1 MDLQVIDQ
9 ALTGVWG
16 GFEADGF
23 KLYAQDAN
31 DDGSVVV
38 VLEAVSAD
46 CLDCLV
52 PDAILNQIIG
62 QAVRSNVPEVTDL
75 TLEKKGFEALE
86 AH

>member
-1 MDLQVIDQ
+1 MDLQVVDE
-9 ALTGVWG
+9 ALAGVRS

-23 KLYAQDAN
+23 KLYAQEAN

-62 QAVRSNVPEVTDL
+62 QAVKTNVPEATEV